1 MPKLPK
7 IEKAIK
13 PAADSQ
19 TIPLQTLIATAFNR
33 AVGNL

>member
-13 PAADSQ
+13 PTADSQ
-19 TIPLQTLIATAFNR
+19 AIPLQTLIAAAFNR
-33 AVGNL
+33 AANNL